1 MNIKKRMSEL
11 SIIVFIR
18 NFLNLNETRKIMCRQ
33 HDCDLFTQNEV
44 NILIDAYRM
53 VIEQPDLMSKKLS
66 SLIPGLARIVDP
78 YFFMTCV
85 CSPVN
90 DDICQAFLTRQVNF
104 KILISYDEYR
114 DNIDRLKNY
123 FSADH
128 KRKVLRWGV
137 TVFAI
142 TIAPNVHLAHLKIKN
157 RYERIPTDLEELYGL
172 FCRLGSGT
180 LFSTSVQ
187 GEPMAYRGD
196 MRTSLTCTFNVVG
209 NEQVTRVEVILAI
222 CASHVRTNPKNLPIV
237 SMQDNRAFECCN
249 DDVRKSVAIP
259 FIDLVTKGSVDQLLC
274 CNSYLS

>member
-11 SIIVFIR
+11 SVIVFIR
-18 NFLNLNETRKIMCRQ
+18 NYLNFNEARKIMCRQ
-33 HDCDLFTQNEV
+33 HDCDGFTKYEV
-44 NILIDAYRM
+44 NILIDAYRI
-53 VIEQPDLMSKKLS
+53 VIEQPELRPRKLS

-85 CSPVN
+85 SSLVN
-90 DDICQAFLTRQVNF
+90 DDICKAFLSRQVNF
-104 KILISYDEYR
+104 EILLSYDEYR
-114 DNIDRLKNY
+114 DNIDRLNNY

-137 TVFAI
+137 TVFKI
-142 TIAPNVHLAHLKIKN
+142 TIAPNVHLAYLKIKN
-157 RYERIPTDLEELYGL
+157 RYERIPTGLEELYGI
-172 FCRLGSGT
+172 FCRLGSGR
-180 LFSTSVQ
+180 LLSTSIKE
-187 GEPMAYRGD
+187 EPTAYEGD
-196 MRTSLTCTFNVVG
+196 MRTSLTCAFNVVG
-209 NEQVTRVEVILAI
+209 NEQVNSVEVILAI